1 VFYAHSLDTEVEE
14 WQLLSEHL
22 EKVAK
27 LAGDFAESFGAK
39 EWGELL
45 GLLHDAGKYSHEFQ
59 AKLTGS
65 NKKVDHSTA
74 GAKIAKDHFSEQGYL
89 LAYAIAGHH
98 GGLPD
103 GGSEAN
109 ENSLWGRLCK
119 ELPRYDSF
127 YDEINIEQKKL
138 HLNLGKANNP
148 GFTLSF
154 FIRMIYS
161 CLVDADFLDTEQFY
175 AKEKTLSRGLF
186 LKLSVLDERL
196 NQYIEGIVA
205 QAEDTLVNRERTHV
219 RECCQMVAEEDKGF
233 FTLTVPTGGG
243 KTLSSLEFALKH
255 AKKHGMERVIYA
267 VPFTSIIE
275 QNAAVFRKALGDD
288 AVLEHHSNFDFSD
301 DENSI
306 DYSLRLATENWDAPV
321 IVTTNVQLFESLM
334 ANKSSRC
341 RKLHNI
347 ANSVIVLDEAQT
359 LPDQLLLPC
368 LAILEEI
375 TARYGASVVFCTA
388 TQPNLDNLLSEY
400 IKPVE
405 IISDA
410 ARLYAAFSH
419 RVQVKDAG
427 ALTDAELVERLAA
440 FEQVLCIVNTRKH
453 AKTLYELMT
462 ESEGNYHLSACMSP
476 THRSQK
482 IKEIRERLQ
491 RGERCRVISTQ
502 LIEAGVDIDFP
513 AVYRSIA
520 GIDSIAQAAG
530 RCNREGKRREG
541 EVWVFRPEQGV
552 PDGWFLR
559 MANLGEKI
567 LREQD
572 DPLSPQAI
580 KQFFGL
586 RFDLEKEELDKH
598 KIIRRF
604 EESSRQL
611 RFPFREIAEE
621 FKFIEE
627 IAVPI
632 VIACR
637 DDGCREVLRAVEY
650 SEAPGAFARKLQ
662 KYTVSI
668 MPWEMA
674 AYEKAGVIR
683 KVAGLF
689 NVLEDEQIYN
699 ENLGI
704 IPIGSSDN
712 RVFVF

>member
-1 VFYAHSLDTEVEE
+1 MFYAHSRDTRIEE
-14 WQLLSEHL
+14 WQLLAEHL
-22 EKVAK
+22 ENVSK
-27 LAGDFAESFGAK
+27 LAGNFAQSFGAR
-39 EWGELL
+39 EWGEIT
-45 GLLHDAGKYSHEFQ
+45 GLLHDAGKYSLEFQ
-59 AKLTGS
+59 ARLKG
-65 NKKVDHSTA
+65 NNMKIDHSTA
-74 GAKIAKDHFSEQGYL
+74 GAQIAKEHFREYGYL

-109 ENSLWGRLCK
+109 ESSLWGRLCK
-119 ELPRYDSF
+119 ELPHYECF
-127 YDEINIEQKKL
+127 YDEINIEQKIL
-138 HLNLGKANNP
+138 RLNFGKPTKP
-148 GFTLSF
+148 GFVLSF
-154 FIRMIYS
+154 FIRMIFS
-161 CLVDADFLDTEQFY
+161 CLVDADYLDTEQFY
-175 AKEKTLSRGLF
+175 TKEKSLSRGVF
-186 LKLSVLDERL
+186 HKLSVLDERL
-196 NQYIEGIVA
+196 NQYITGIVA
-205 QAEDTLVNRERTHV
+205 QAEDTLVNRERAHV
-219 RECCQMVAEEDKGF
+219 RKCCQLLAENDKGL

-255 AKKHGMERVIYA
+255 AKKHGMERIIYA

-301 DENSI
+301 DENSM

-321 IVTTNVQLFESLM
+321 IVTTNVQFFESLM
-334 ANKSSRC
+334 SNRSSRC

-347 ANSVIVLDEAQT
+347 ANSIIILDEAQT

-368 LAILEEI
+368 LSILEEI
-375 TARYGASVVFCTA
+375 TARYGASVIFCTA
-388 TQPNLDNLLSEY
+388 TQPNLDNLWGEY
-400 IKPVE
+400 TKPVE

-410 ARLYAAFSH
+410 ARLYTAFSH

-427 ALTDAELVERLAA
+427 ALTDVELVEKLATHD
-440 FEQVLCIVNTRKH
+440 QVLCVVNTRKH
-453 AKTLYELMT
+453 ARTLYELMP

-476 THRSQK
+476 THRSKK
-482 IKEIRERLQ
+482 IKEIRECLQ
-491 RGERCRVISTQ
+491 KGERCRVISTQ

-513 AVYRSIA
+513 AVYRAIA

-598 KIIRRF
+598 RIIRRF
-604 EESSRQL
+604 EESSKQL
-611 RFPFREIAEE
+611 RFPFRKIAEE

-637 DDGCREVLRAVEY
+637 DDGCREVVRAVEY

-674 AYEKAGVIR
+674 AYEKAGTIR
-683 KVAGLF
+683 KVADFF
-689 NVLEDEQIYN
+689 NVLEDEQIYD

-704 IPIGSSDN
+704 LPIGSVDS
-712 RVFVF
+712 RVFVY